1 MAARNSS
8 FTNLRSNLTVSEAS
22 PKESPLSSPL
32 NLNLTDALRLL
43 MSLAPTAPASR
54 EPDEAV
60 MVAEAMAGDEEVV
73 EVATVEAV
81 ATVVVVATVEAVVT
95 VVVEEAVEAVLAT
108 TVVNRDIWL
117 GIAVEAVVGTG
128 TEEVVVADMEAAV
141 AGGTVVEA
149 AAAAAAEEAATAVES
164 LGILPEIAHQVLVEF
179 TVRVVYVLRIVL
191 SFHFNMS

>member
-1 MAARNSS
+1 
-8 FTNLRSNLTVSEAS
+8 
-22 PKESPLSSPL
+22 
-32 NLNLTDALRLL
+32 
-43 MSLAPTAPASR
+43 MSLAPTTPTFR
-54 EPDEAV
+54 ELDTVV

-128 TEEVVVADMEAAV
+128 TEEVVVVADMEAAV
-141 AGGTVVEA
+141 AGGTVVVE
-149 AAAAAAEEAATAVES
+149 AAAAAEEAATAVES

-191 SFHFNMS
+191 SFYFNMS